1 MIGDFFEQYVNVD
14 WPGWILT
21 ECTNIIDDADGMK
34 HRTSWKCLSCWE
46 YQRRTDKYFSD
57 RVLATTK

>member
-34 HRTSWKCLSCWE
+34 HRLPGSACPAGSTSE
-46 YQRRTDKYFSD
+46 GRTSI
-57 RVLATTK
+57 LATEF